1 MNEFE
6 QAILHRL
13 EKLESKLDDVRTKDL
28 PKVKQDV
35 AVLFNEN
42 KTQSKLHSFIGAVSA
57 IIVSAL
63 IPHR

>member
-1 MNEFE
+1 MQDFE
-6 QAILHRL
+6 KALLSRLDRL
-13 EKLESKLDDVRTKDL
+13 EEKLDKVRTEDL
-28 PKVKQDV
+28 PAVKVDV
-35 AVLFNEN
+35 AVLINEN